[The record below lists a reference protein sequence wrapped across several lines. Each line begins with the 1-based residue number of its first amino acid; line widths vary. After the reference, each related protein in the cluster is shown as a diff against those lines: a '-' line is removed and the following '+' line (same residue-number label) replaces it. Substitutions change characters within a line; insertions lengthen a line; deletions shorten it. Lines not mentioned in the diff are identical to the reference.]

1 MSDRRRNVFARLLTA
16 AVLAALVLPG
26 VAQAHHT
33 AVPIVALDYGN
44 RIVSGGASVP
54 GVSATLRDEG
64 RKISVTIGLGTG
76 VVLGYEGE
84 PFLLFDKFGVRASGK
99 SETARSLGLVQGLTI
114 RWTSVSESRTFV
126 WPDARIWA
134 PSGALH
140 GRDHV
145 AWSIPIVVNGARTAI
160 RGQLTKADTPQLW
173 PWLLLGALPLLATA
187 LAVRRRRWLWATAT
201 GLAAVAGFAT
211 LANLG
216 GFAFGGLP
224 MSSDRWVLL
233 AAEVV
238 LSLVA
243 IGVLGMPR
251 ARLVA
256 VAALAAFAVLQA
268 LSELSVFR
276 HGIVVSGLPA
286 TAVRAAAAIAL
297 GAGIGA
303 AALVFLAPTPQT
315 RNTFSPVRR
324 PRKEQA

>member
-1 MSDRRRNVFARLLTA
+1 VFARLLTA

-33 AVPIVALDYGN
+33 AVPIVALDYVN
-44 RIVSGGASVP
+44 RIVSGGAGND
-54 GVSATLRDEG
+54 GVSAALEDEG
-64 RKISVTIGLGTG
+64 RKISVTIGGLHTG

-84 PFLLFDKFGVRASGK
+84 PFLLFDKFGVRASAK
-99 SETARSLGLVQGLTI
+99 SETARSLGLLRGLTTQP
-114 RWTSVSESRTFV
+114 WANVSTSRTFA

-140 GRDHV
+140 GRKHV
-145 AWSIPIVVNGARTAI
+145 SWSIPMIVSGERTAI
-160 RGQLTKADTPQLW
+160 RGELTKADAPQLW
-173 PWLLLGALPLLATA
+173 PWLLLGILPLVATV

-201 GLAAVAGFAT
+201 GLGALAGLAT
-211 LANLG
+211 IANLG
-216 GFAFGGLP
+216 GFAFSGLP
-224 MSSDRWVLL
+224 ISNDRWTLL
-233 AAEVV
+233 GVEVA

-243 IGVLGMPR
+243 IAVLGRPR

-268 LSELSVFR
+268 LSELAVFR
-276 HGIVVSGLPA
+276 HGIVVSGLPG
-286 TAVRAAAAIAL
+286 TAVRTAAALAL

-303 AALVFLAPTPQT
+303 AALVFLVPTPQT
-315 RNTFSPVRR
+315 RNTLSPVRR